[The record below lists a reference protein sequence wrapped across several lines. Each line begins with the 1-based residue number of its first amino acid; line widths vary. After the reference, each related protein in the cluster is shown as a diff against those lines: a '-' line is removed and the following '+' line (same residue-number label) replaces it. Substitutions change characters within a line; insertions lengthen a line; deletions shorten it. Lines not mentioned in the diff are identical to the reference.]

1 MKTLFTAAVMTAAL
15 AMTAQ
20 AWPAQPWALIADR
33 DARKL
38 TGKWYSVDQD
48 SREFNIERT
57 SDGLKMMA
65 PDLLCTIKH
74 LDIHRNAVGNLSAD
88 CQFECFDEGNAARG
102 SWLIRLFDS
111 GYLAVAEHTT
121 ATSEM
126 EEGNENIRWK
136 KQNLT
141 NVYVYSR
148 RNEHH
153 ND

>member
-1 MKTLFTAAVMTAAL
+1 MKTLFATAVMTAAL

-33 DARKL
+33 DAGKF
-38 TGKWYSVDQD
+38 TGKWYSVDQN

-65 PDLLCTIKH
+65 PDLACTIKH
-74 LDIHRNAVGNLSAD
+74 LQIHRNELNDLSAD
-88 CQFECFDEGNAARG
+88 GQFECWGEGDAARG
-102 SWLIRLFDS
+102 TWLIRLFDS
-111 GYLAVAEHTT
+111 GYLAVVEHVT
-121 ATSEM
+121 ATSQM
-126 EEGNENIRWK
+126 EDGSENPQWK
-136 KQNLT
+136 KANTT
-141 NVYVYSR
+141 NVSVYSR